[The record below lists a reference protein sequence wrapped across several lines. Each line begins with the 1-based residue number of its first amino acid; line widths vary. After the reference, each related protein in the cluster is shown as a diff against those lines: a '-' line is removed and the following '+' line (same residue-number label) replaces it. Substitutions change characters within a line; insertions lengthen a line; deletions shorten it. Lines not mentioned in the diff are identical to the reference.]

1 MFRGNNC
8 RVSLLRLFLQKKKTF
23 HYVLPDFLTKTQIIM
38 KCEWIWLGL
47 LDYSI
52 INIFKIN
59 SQIWFFNLFLIFFS
73 ETDVRTNKTL
83 TFAISR
89 AASQH
94 YSASRE
100 ARGLLL
106 LACSWLAA
114 RRPQCYKFS
123 SFGR

>member
-1 MFRGNNC
+1 MFRGKQ
-8 RVSLLRLFLQKKKTF
+8 LQGFTTEAVFAKKKTF